1 MADLSKVKRPNRL
14 AVLKRVQE
22 QPMPPARVPLNDP
35 VPKDAIAGEAKP
47 EPVKPPEIAAP
58 ELAQDA
64 PAPKAEPAPAKAP
77 TPSIKEATAPSQTRR
92 YRFSLQFD
100 DPALK
105 TEAEGIAATYGVP
118 LAHIIKAI
126 ASEAKITADDFRQA
140 SVSTRGPLRPGG
152 SVRVEMAMDAA
163 EAESWLKK
171 HDPLKIQPA
180 SIVLRPVAIRAFERI
195 APRKLALLKKEK

>member
-22 QPMPPARVPLNDP
+22 QPMPPARVPLHDP
-35 VPKDAIAGEAKP
+35 LPKDAIASEREAPP
-47 EPVKPPEIAAP
+47 EPVKSPEVAPP
-58 ELAQDA
+58 ELA
-64 PAPKAEPAPAKAP
+64 PETKAEPTQSKAP
-77 TPSIKEATAPSQTRR
+77 RPSTKEATAPAQTRR

-118 LAHIIKAI
+118 LTHIIKAV